1 MASRLALL
9 ANHIAFGW
17 GLRRVHFG
25 VFEADLHAAELFENG
40 CSGDALGPVAQ
51 MGIVPER
58 VKARTVVQF
67 IRLAKTGCIHWI
79 SMALTGLTGECSLTG
94 IAARKSWPSSIYL
107 PNTWTV
113 RKRCVNSKDGFTN
126 LKNS

>member
-1 MASRLALL
+1 MSCLPLHGMTSLRSGDLPFNSFGSEIRINLL
-9 ANHIAFGW
+9 LTRKSYQMNGFAIGITREPHCFW
-17 GLRRVHFG
+17 VGLRRVHFG

-79 SMALTGLTGECSLTG
+79 SMA
-94 IAARKSWPSSIYL
+94 
-107 PNTWTV
+107 
-113 RKRCVNSKDGFTN
+113 
-126 LKNS
+126 